1 MSLIAR
7 RTAFAARRAP
17 LWTARRTYADNPAGK
32 AHDFAGDEPEE
43 KKVNLKEGAK
53 RDPELFV
60 REYTSK
66 PTSPY
71 THTQLTFPSL
81 RLRCRSFSPS

>member
-60 REYTSK
+60 REYTLI
-66 PTSPY
+66 PTSL
-71 THTQLTFPSL
+71 HTPS
-81 RLRCRSFSPS
+81 

>member
-1 MSLIAR
+1 MSIIAR

-32 AHDFAGDEPEE
+32 AHDFAGDEREE
-43 KKVNLKEGAK
+43 KKVDLKEGAK

-60 REYTSK
+60 RDHLYSA
-66 PTSPY
+66 
-71 THTQLTFPSL
+71 HTQLHVFQLTPTPL
-81 RLRCRSFSPS
+81 WLRCRSS